1 MRRDAYRG
9 EEQDGREVSCRPS
22 DRSALGRREW
32 NATRFDDEIKVL
44 HGPDV
49 VQSRLTRGRDGAP
62 ARGFGSGVRLSTATL
77 QLRLSTRRGTAKLSK
92 DDPGPVAPRGALPAE
107 VMETS
112 VISYDRSVHDLAP
125 AVARL
130 LQRAGPAVGS
140 WPDPDRCGDL
150 EDFVVPAQSLRDS
163 KAGSCDEARA
173 HLADVV
179 AADESRGGLL
189 QSFDAF
195 VCERVLPE
203 LKRRL
208 AACGALPNEHEPVR
222 FWYQRPPTLR
232 LQPGPSTRFVRAR
245 RRRCGHQHGELNLMP
260 LTCQSRTKTT
270 IWLESEAGRG
280 ITRRWTSPV
289 GQCAMFHG
297 TRGGITSRRIRRARR
312 GRPSTSGSA
321 WRGTSN
327 RDGP

>member
-1 MRRDAYRG
+1 MAPPPEASDPAYVTG
-9 EEQDGREVSCRPS
+9 AATL
-22 DRSALGRREW
+22 RSAKH
-32 NATRFDDEIKVL
+32 T
-44 HGPDV
+44 
-49 VQSRLTRGRDGAP
+49 
-62 ARGFGSGVRLSTATL
+62 ARYSKAR
-77 QLRLSTRRGTAKLSK
+77 K

-107 VMETS
+107 VMETC

-130 LQRAGPAVGS
+130 LKRAGPAVGS

-163 KAGSCDEARA
+163 KAGSCDEAQA

-232 LQPGPSTRFVRAR
+232 LQPGPSTRFVRAHADADY
-245 RRRCGHQHGELNLMP
+245 GHQHGELNFWMP

-270 IWLESEAGRG
+270 IWLESEAGAG
-280 ITRRWTSPV
+280 DYSPLDIAV
-289 GQCAMFHG
+289 GQVALFHG
-297 TRGGITSRRIRRARR
+297 TSRRHHVPRN
-312 GRPSTSGSA
+312 PTSSTSVSIDFRVGVEGYFDPGWSMK
-321 WRGTSN
+321 GTRADHS
-327 RDGP
+327 RMQVML

>member
-1 MRRDAYRG
+1 MAPPPEASDPAY
-9 EEQDGREVSCRPS
+9 VSGAATL
-22 DRSALGRREW
+22 RSAKH
-32 NATRFDDEIKVL
+32 T
-44 HGPDV
+44 
-49 VQSRLTRGRDGAP
+49 
-62 ARGFGSGVRLSTATL
+62 ARYSKAR
-77 QLRLSTRRGTAKLSK
+77 K

-130 LQRAGPAVGS
+130 LKRAGPAVGS

-163 KAGSCDEARA
+163 KAGSCDEAQA
-173 HLADVV
+173 HLADMV

-208 AACGALPNEHEPVR
+208 AACGALANEHEPVR

-232 LQPGPSTRFVRAR
+232 LQPGPSTRFVRAHADADY
-245 RRRCGHQHGELNLMP
+245 GHQHGDMAGVRGGGGRLLAVGHRGGSGCDVSRDVAAASRPGKSYELDEDVNRLQGRRGGVLRPGMVHEGD
-260 LTCQSRTKTT
+260 QGGSQQ
-270 IWLESEAGRG
+270 EAGD
-280 ITRRWTSPV
+280 V
-289 GQCAMFHG
+289 V
-297 TRGGITSRRIRRARR
+297 
-312 GRPSTSGSA
+312 
-321 WRGTSN
+321 N
-327 RDGP
+327 RK